1 MMSNVANA
9 SQRQENPYII
19 PLPPSSTV
27 ETSTEPPRT
36 LWMGDLD
43 PSFDEA
49 TIEEIWSKLDKK
61 VIVKLIRAKKN
72 LLIPCSSTSSS
83 NNNTSE
89 ENAEN
94 QQSASNSTDQL
105 DNSQMININ
114 GISFIDPSTTQLHH
128 AGYCFVEFETQ
139 KDAKFALSLN
149 ATPLPNFYSPTTNSQ
164 TNPTFKR
171 TFRLN
176 WASGATLQSS
186 IPSTPEFSL
195 FVGDLSPTATEA
207 DLLSLFQTRFKSVKT
222 VRVMTD
228 PLTGSSRCFGF
239 VRFGDEDERRRA
251 LIEMS
256 GKWFQGRALRVA
268 YATPRNN
275 MMLQLQEQQQQQQQL
290 QQQHQQLDQEDNN
303 GPLLIK
309 TANNLIQN
317 NSNMLPLNA
326 LHNAPPM
333 HLNEG
338 GISNMRVND
347 SLPSNTYNT
356 DPTNTTVFVGGLVPK
371 TTEFQLRSL
380 FKPFGPILNV
390 RIPNGKNCGF
400 VKFEKRIDA
409 EASIQGLQGFIVG
422 GSPIRLSWGR
432 PSSSNAKTNSTIMG
446 ASQYMSSNGLR
457 APSAAS
463 SVDNSKQILE
473 QYAEDKRRLFLHQQQ
488 QQQQQQQQDGNFSME
503 QMAHNNYYNYNNYD
517 YHRNK
522 NGSHSDLVNLQRSN
536 VPYMQEDG
544 ALYPHQYSSPSYSLH
559 PTGNQFSNA
568 TNNLPQFGNA
578 MSISMQLPNGNSNKT
593 ASSMNTNPNT
603 NMIMNSN
610 MNMNMNVNPVPYGMG
625 NGANMYDVSRMM
637 TPPLNIVPNS
647 NNSKSSIMNKH
658 PNRNN
663 VPPIHPSLLH

>member
-36 LWMGDLD
+36 LWVGDLD

-105 DNSQMININ
+105 DNSQMSNIN

-207 DLLSLFQTRFKSVKT
+207 DLLSLFQTRFKTVKT

-333 HLNEG
+333 HLDEG

-371 TTEFQLRSL
+371 TTEFQLSSL

-488 QQQQQQQQDGNFSME
+488 QQQQQQDGNFSME

-568 TNNLPQFGNA
+568 NNNLPQFGNA

-637 TPPLNIVPNS
+637 TPPLNIAPNS

>member
-1 MMSNVANA
+1 MADANNA
-9 SQRQENPYII
+9 SQRQDNPYII

-27 ETSTEPPRT
+27 ETSSEPPRT

-49 TIEEIWSKLDKK
+49 TIEQIWSRLNKK

-72 LLIPCSSTSSS
+72 LLIPCSSTSSG
-83 NNNTSE
+83 NTNTNE
-89 ENAEN
+89 ESGEN
-94 QQSASNSTDQL
+94 QQLASSSTDQL

-114 GISFIDPSTTQLHH
+114 GVSFIDPSTTQLHH

-139 KDAKFALSLN
+139 KDAQFALSLN

-164 TNPTFKR
+164 TNSTFKR

-239 VRFGDEDERRRA
+239 VRFGNEDERRRA

-275 MMLQLQEQQQQQQQL
+275 MMLQLQEQQQQSQQQQR
-290 QQQHQQLDQEDNN
+290 QQQEPEDNQA
-303 GPLLIK
+303 PLLIK

-326 LHNAPPM
+326 LQNTPPIP
-333 HLNEG
+333 LNEG
-338 GISNMRVND
+338 GNHMRGKEF
-347 SLPSNTYNT
+347 LPSHTYNT

-432 PSSSNAKTNSTIMG
+432 PSSSNAKAAPPVMG
-446 ASQYMSSNGLR
+446 AGQYLSSNGVR
-457 APSAAS
+457 APSSAS
-463 SVDNSKQILE
+463 SIDNSKQILE
-473 QYAEDKRRLFLHQQQ
+473 QYAEDKRRLFLQQQQQQLQQQ
-488 QQQQQQQQDGNFSME
+488 QQQQQHANYPME
-503 QMAHNNYYNYNNYD
+503 QLAHHNYYSYNNFD
-517 YHRNK
+517 YRGNNNSGH
-522 NGSHSDLVNLQRSN
+522 GDLANSQRPGVS
-536 VPYMQEDG
+536 YMQEES
-544 ALYPHQYSSPSYSLH
+544 AMYPHQYASSSYPLQH
-559 PTGNQFSNA
+559 MANQLSNA
-568 TNNLPQFGNA
+568 DDNMSQFGNA
-578 MSISMQLPNGNSNKT
+578 LTMPMPLANGNNHKMGMNMGMN
-593 ASSMNTNPNT
+593 MNTNTNT
-603 NMIMNSN
+603 NMNLMA
-610 MNMNMNVNPVPYGMG
+610 YGMG
-625 NGANMYDVSRMM
+625 NGANMYDGSGMM
-637 TPPLNIVPNS
+637 NPPS
-647 NNSKSSIMNKH
+647 STGSSTNNSKLNSMNKH

-663 VPPIHPSLLH
+663 IPPIHPSLLH

>member
-195 FVGDLSPTATEA
+195 FVGDLSSTATEA

-446 ASQYMSSNGLR
+446 ASKYMSSNGLR

-488 QQQQQQQQDGNFSME
+488 QQQQQQDDNFSME

-568 TNNLPQFGNA
+568 NNNLPQFGNA

-637 TPPLNIVPNS
+637 TPPLNIAPNS

>member
-1 MMSNVANA
+1 
-9 SQRQENPYII
+9 
-19 PLPPSSTV
+19 
-27 ETSTEPPRT
+27 
-36 LWMGDLD
+36 
-43 PSFDEA
+43 
-49 TIEEIWSKLDKK
+49 
-61 VIVKLIRAKKN
+61 
-72 LLIPCSSTSSS
+72 
-83 NNNTSE
+83 
-89 ENAEN
+89 
-94 QQSASNSTDQL
+94 
-105 DNSQMININ
+105 MININ

-432 PSSSNAKTNSTIMG
+432 PCSSNAKTNSTIMG

-473 QYAEDKRRLFLHQQQ
+473 QYAEDKRRLFLHQQ

-568 TNNLPQFGNA
+568 NNNLPQFGNA

-637 TPPLNIVPNS
+637 TPPLNIAPNS

>member
-1 MMSNVANA
+1 MMSNVANV

-463 SVDNSKQILE
+463 SVDNSKQILK
-473 QYAEDKRRLFLHQQQ
+473 QYAEDKRLLFLHQ

-568 TNNLPQFGNA
+568 NNNLPQFGNA

-593 ASSMNTNPNT
+593 ASRMNTNPNT

-637 TPPLNIVPNS
+637 TPPLNIAPNS

>member
-149 ATPLPNFYSPTTNSQ
+149 ATPLPNFYSPKTNSQ

-488 QQQQQQQQDGNFSME
+488 QQQQQQDGNFSME

-568 TNNLPQFGNA
+568 NNNVPQFGNA

-637 TPPLNIVPNS
+637 TPPLNIAPNS

>member
-432 PSSSNAKTNSTIMG
+432 PSSSNAKANSTIMG

-473 QYAEDKRRLFLHQQQ
+473 QYAEDKRRLFLHQ

-568 TNNLPQFGNA
+568 NNNLPQFGNA

-610 MNMNMNVNPVPYGMG
+610 MNMNMNANPVPYGMG

-637 TPPLNIVPNS
+637 TPPLNIAPNS

>member
-432 PSSSNAKTNSTIMG
+432 PSSSNAKANSTIMG

-488 QQQQQQQQDGNFSME
+488 QQQQQQPDGNFSME

-568 TNNLPQFGNA
+568 NNNLPQFGNA

-637 TPPLNIVPNS
+637 TPPLNIAPNS

>member
-1 MMSNVANA
+1 MSNVANA

-432 PSSSNAKTNSTIMG
+432 PSSSNAKANSTIMG

-473 QYAEDKRRLFLHQQQ
+473 QYAEDKRRLFLHQ

-568 TNNLPQFGNA
+568 NNNLPQFGNA
-578 MSISMQLPNGNSNKT
+578 MSISMQLSNGNSNKT

-610 MNMNMNVNPVPYGMG
+610 MNMNMNANPVPYGMG

-637 TPPLNIVPNS
+637 TPPLNIAPNS

>member
-1 MMSNVANA
+1 MSNVANA

-149 ATPLPNFYSPTTNSQ
+149 ATPLPNFYSPKTNSQ

-488 QQQQQQQQDGNFSME
+488 QQQQQDGNFSME

-568 TNNLPQFGNA
+568 NNNLPQFGNA

-637 TPPLNIVPNS
+637 TPPLNIAPNS

>member
-488 QQQQQQQQDGNFSME
+488 QQQQQDGNFSME

-568 TNNLPQFGNA
+568 NNNLPQFGNA

-637 TPPLNIVPNS
+637 TPPLNIAPNS
-647 NNSKSSIMNKH
+647 NNSKSSIRNKH

>member
-1 MMSNVANA
+1 MSNVANA

-432 PSSSNAKTNSTIMG
+432 PSGSNAKTNSTIMG

-488 QQQQQQQQDGNFSME
+488 QQQQQPDGNFSME

-610 MNMNMNVNPVPYGMG
+610 MNMNMNANPVPYGMG

-637 TPPLNIVPNS
+637 TPPLNIAPNS

>member
-317 NSNMLPLNA
+317 NSNMLPLNT

-390 RIPNGKNCGF
+390 TIPNGKNCGF

-488 QQQQQQQQDGNFSME
+488 QQQQQQDGNFSME

-568 TNNLPQFGNA
+568 NNNLPQFGNA

-637 TPPLNIVPNS
+637 TPPLNIAPNS

>member
-1 MMSNVANA
+1 MADANNA
-9 SQRQENPYII
+9 SQRQDNPYII

-27 ETSTEPPRT
+27 ETSSEPPRT

-49 TIEEIWSKLDKK
+49 TIEQIWSRLNKK

-72 LLIPCSSTSSS
+72 LLIPCSSTSSG
-83 NNNTSE
+83 NTNTNE
-89 ENAEN
+89 ESGES
-94 QQSASNSTDQL
+94 QQLASSSTDQL

-114 GISFIDPSTTQLHH
+114 GVSFIDPSTTQLHH

-139 KDAKFALSLN
+139 KDAQFALSLN

-164 TNPTFKR
+164 TNSTFKR

-239 VRFGDEDERRRA
+239 VRFGNEDERRRA

-275 MMLQLQEQQQQQQQL
+275 MMLQLQEQQQQSQQQQR
-290 QQQHQQLDQEDNN
+290 QQQETGDNQA
-303 GPLLIK
+303 PLLVK

-326 LHNAPPM
+326 LQNTPPIP
-333 HLNEG
+333 LNEG
-338 GISNMRVND
+338 GNHMRGKEF
-347 SLPSNTYNT
+347 LPSHTYNT

-371 TTEFQLRSL
+371 TTEFHLRSL

-400 VKFEKRIDA
+400 VKFEQRLDA
-409 EASIQGLQGFIVG
+409 EASMQGLQGFIVG

-432 PSSSNAKTNSTIMG
+432 PSSSNAKAAPAVMG
-446 ASQYMSSNGLR
+446 AGQYLSSNGVR
-457 APSAAS
+457 APSSAS
-463 SVDNSKQILE
+463 SIDNSKQILE
-473 QYAEDKRRLFLHQQQ
+473 QYAEDKRRLFLQQQ
-488 QQQQQQQQDGNFSME
+488 QQQEQQQHANYPME
-503 QMAHNNYYNYNNYD
+503 QLAHHNYYSYNNFD
-517 YHRNK
+517 YRGNN
-522 NGSHSDLVNLQRSN
+522 NGGHGDLANSQRPN
-536 VPYMQEDG
+536 VSYMQEES
-544 ALYPHQYSSPSYSLH
+544 AMYPHQYASSSYPH
-559 PTGNQFSNA
+559 QPMANQLANA
-568 TNNLPQFGNA
+568 DDNMPQFGNA
-578 MSISMQLPNGNSNKT
+578 LTMPMSLPNGNNREMGMNMGMN
-593 ASSMNTNPNT
+593 MNTNTNT
-603 NMIMNSN
+603 NM
-610 MNMNMNVNPVPYGMG
+610 NPIAYGMG
-625 NGANMYDVSRMM
+625 NGANMYDGSGMMNLPSSTVSS
-637 TPPLNIVPNS
+637 T
-647 NNSKSSIMNKH
+647 NNSKLNSMNKH

-663 VPPIHPSLLH
+663 IPPIHPSLLH

>member
-1 MMSNVANA
+1 MSNVANA

-432 PSSSNAKTNSTIMG
+432 PSSSNAKANSTIMG

-473 QYAEDKRRLFLHQQQ
+473 QYAEDKRRLFLHQ

-568 TNNLPQFGNA
+568 NNNLPQFGNA

-637 TPPLNIVPNS
+637 TPPLNIAPNS

>member
-488 QQQQQQQQDGNFSME
+488 QQQPDGNFSME

-610 MNMNMNVNPVPYGMG
+610 MNMNMNANPVPYGMG

-637 TPPLNIVPNS
+637 TPPLNIAPNS

>member
-371 TTEFQLRSL
+371 TTEFQLSSL

-488 QQQQQQQQDGNFSME
+488 QQQQQQDGNFSME

-568 TNNLPQFGNA
+568 NNNLPQFGNA

-637 TPPLNIVPNS
+637 TPPLNIAPNS

>member
-1 MMSNVANA
+1 MSNVANA

-149 ATPLPNFYSPTTNSQ
+149 ATPLPNFYSPKTNSQ

-488 QQQQQQQQDGNFSME
+488 QQQQQQDGNFSME

-568 TNNLPQFGNA
+568 NNNVPQFGNA

-637 TPPLNIVPNS
+637 TPPLNIAPNS

>member
-1 MMSNVANA
+1 MSNVANA

-149 ATPLPNFYSPTTNSQ
+149 ATPLPNFYSPKTNSQ

-432 PSSSNAKTNSTIMG
+432 PSSSNAKANSTIMG

-473 QYAEDKRRLFLHQQQ
+473 QYAEDKRRLFLHQ

-568 TNNLPQFGNA
+568 NNNLPQFGNA

-637 TPPLNIVPNS
+637 TPPLNIAPNS

>member
-36 LWMGDLD
+36 LWVGDLD

-105 DNSQMININ
+105 DNSQMSNIN

-207 DLLSLFQTRFKSVKT
+207 DLLSLFQTRFKTVKT

-371 TTEFQLRSL
+371 TTEFQLSSL

-488 QQQQQQQQDGNFSME
+488 QQQQQQDGNFSME

-568 TNNLPQFGNA
+568 NNNLPQFGNA

-637 TPPLNIVPNS
+637 TPPLNIAPNS

>member
-1 MMSNVANA
+1 MSNVANA

-380 FKPFGPILNV
+380 FKPFGPILNA

-473 QYAEDKRRLFLHQQQ
+473 QYAEDKRRLFLHQ

-610 MNMNMNVNPVPYGMG
+610 MNMNMNANPVPYGMG

-637 TPPLNIVPNS
+637 TPPLNIAPNS

>member
-488 QQQQQQQQDGNFSME
+488 QQQQQQPDGNFSME

-610 MNMNMNVNPVPYGMG
+610 MNMNMNANPVPYGMG

-637 TPPLNIVPNS
+637 TPPLNIAPNS

>member
-1 MMSNVANA
+1 MSNVANA

-149 ATPLPNFYSPTTNSQ
+149 ATPLPNFYSPKTNSQ

-488 QQQQQQQQDGNFSME
+488 QQQQQQDGNFSME

-568 TNNLPQFGNA
+568 NNNLPQFGNA

-637 TPPLNIVPNS
+637 TPPLNIAPNS

>member
-432 PSSSNAKTNSTIMG
+432 PSSSNAKANSTIMG

-488 QQQQQQQQDGNFSME
+488 QQQQQQPDGNFSME

-568 TNNLPQFGNA
+568 NNNLPQFGNA
-578 MSISMQLPNGNSNKT
+578 MSISMQLSNGNSNKT

-637 TPPLNIVPNS
+637 TPPLNIAPNS

>member
-72 LLIPCSSTSSS
+72 LLIPCSSTSSN

-149 ATPLPNFYSPTTNSQ
+149 ATPLPNLYSPTTNSQ

-432 PSSSNAKTNSTIMG
+432 PSSSNAKTNSNIMG
-446 ASQYMSSNGLR
+446 TSQYMSSNGLR

-488 QQQQQQQQDGNFSME
+488 QQQQQDGNVSME

-568 TNNLPQFGNA
+568 NNNLPQFGNA

-593 ASSMNTNPNT
+593 ASSMNTNLNT

-610 MNMNMNVNPVPYGMG
+610 MNMNMNVIPVPYGMG

-637 TPPLNIVPNS
+637 TPPLNIAPNS

>member
-149 ATPLPNFYSPTTNSQ
+149 ATPLPNFYSPKTNSQ

-488 QQQQQQQQDGNFSME
+488 QQQQQQDGNFSME

-568 TNNLPQFGNA
+568 NNNLPQFGNA

-637 TPPLNIVPNS
+637 TPPLNIAPNS

>member
-1 MMSNVANA
+1 
-9 SQRQENPYII
+9 
-19 PLPPSSTV
+19 
-27 ETSTEPPRT
+27 
-36 LWMGDLD
+36 
-43 PSFDEA
+43 
-49 TIEEIWSKLDKK
+49 
-61 VIVKLIRAKKN
+61 
-72 LLIPCSSTSSS
+72 
-83 NNNTSE
+83 
-89 ENAEN
+89 
-94 QQSASNSTDQL
+94 
-105 DNSQMININ
+105 
-114 GISFIDPSTTQLHH
+114 
-128 AGYCFVEFETQ
+128 
-139 KDAKFALSLN
+139 
-149 ATPLPNFYSPTTNSQ
+149 
-164 TNPTFKR
+164 
-171 TFRLN
+171 
-176 WASGATLQSS
+176 
-186 IPSTPEFSL
+186 
-195 FVGDLSPTATEA
+195 
-207 DLLSLFQTRFKSVKT
+207 
-222 VRVMTD
+222 
-228 PLTGSSRCFGF
+228 
-239 VRFGDEDERRRA
+239 
-251 LIEMS
+251 
-256 GKWFQGRALRVA
+256 
-268 YATPRNN
+268 
-275 MMLQLQEQQQQQQQL
+275 
-290 QQQHQQLDQEDNN
+290 
-303 GPLLIK
+303 
-309 TANNLIQN
+309 
-317 NSNMLPLNA
+317 MLPLNA

-432 PSSSNAKTNSTIMG
+432 PSSSNAKANSTIMG

-488 QQQQQQQQDGNFSME
+488 QQQQQQPDGNFSME

-568 TNNLPQFGNA
+568 NNNLPQFGNA

-610 MNMNMNVNPVPYGMG
+610 MNMNMNANPVPYGMG

-637 TPPLNIVPNS
+637 TPPLNIAPNS

>member
-72 LLIPCSSTSSS
+72 LLIPCSSTSSN

-149 ATPLPNFYSPTTNSQ
+149 ATPLPNLYSPTTNSQ

-326 LHNAPPM
+326 LHNAPPT

-432 PSSSNAKTNSTIMG
+432 PSSSNAKTNSNIMG
-446 ASQYMSSNGLR
+446 TSQYMSSNGLR

-488 QQQQQQQQDGNFSME
+488 QQQQQQDGNVSME

-568 TNNLPQFGNA
+568 NNNLPQFGNA

-593 ASSMNTNPNT
+593 ASSMNTNLNT

-610 MNMNMNVNPVPYGMG
+610 MNMNMNVIPVPYGMG

-637 TPPLNIVPNS
+637 TPPLNIAPNS

>member
-1 MMSNVANA
+1 MSNVANA

-432 PSSSNAKTNSTIMG
+432 PSSSNAKANSTIMG

-473 QYAEDKRRLFLHQQQ
+473 QYAEDKRRLFLHQ

-568 TNNLPQFGNA
+568 NNNLPQFGNA
-578 MSISMQLPNGNSNKT
+578 MSISMQLSNGNSNKT

-637 TPPLNIVPNS
+637 TPPLNIAPNS

>member
-43 PSFDEA
+43 PFFDEA

-149 ATPLPNFYSPTTNSQ
+149 ATPLPNFYSPKTNSQ

-432 PSSSNAKTNSTIMG
+432 PSSSNAKANSTIMG

-473 QYAEDKRRLFLHQQQ
+473 QYAEDKRRLFLHQ

-568 TNNLPQFGNA
+568 NNNLPQFGNA
-578 MSISMQLPNGNSNKT
+578 MSISMQLSNGNSNKT

-637 TPPLNIVPNS
+637 TPPLNIAPNS

>member
-36 LWMGDLD
+36 LWVGDLD

-105 DNSQMININ
+105 DNSQMSNIN

-207 DLLSLFQTRFKSVKT
+207 DLLSLFQTRFKTVKT

-371 TTEFQLRSL
+371 TTEFQLSSL

-488 QQQQQQQQDGNFSME
+488 QQQQQDGNFSME

-568 TNNLPQFGNA
+568 NNNLPQFGNA

-637 TPPLNIVPNS
+637 TPPLNIAPNS

>member
-1 MMSNVANA
+1 MADANNA
-9 SQRQENPYII
+9 SLRQDNPYII

-27 ETSTEPPRT
+27 ETSSEPPRT

-49 TIEEIWSKLDKK
+49 TIEQIWSRLNKK

-72 LLIPCSSTSSS
+72 LLIPCSSTSSG
-83 NNNTSE
+83 NTNTKE
-89 ENAEN
+89 ESGEN
-94 QQSASNSTDQL
+94 QQLASSSTDHL

-114 GISFIDPSTTQLHH
+114 GVSFIDPSTTQLHH
-128 AGYCFVEFETQ
+128 AGYCFVEFESQ
-139 KDAKFALSLN
+139 KDAQFALSLN

-164 TNPTFKR
+164 TNSTFKR

-239 VRFGDEDERRRA
+239 VRFGNEDERRRA

-275 MMLQLQEQQQQQQQL
+275 MMLQLQEQQQQSQQQQR
-290 QQQHQQLDQEDNN
+290 QQQEPEDNQA
-303 GPLLIK
+303 PLLVK

-326 LHNAPPM
+326 LQNTPPIP
-333 HLNEG
+333 LNEG
-338 GISNMRVND
+338 GNHMRVKEF
-347 SLPSNTYNT
+347 LPSHNYNT

-432 PSSSNAKTNSTIMG
+432 PSSSNAKATPTVMG
-446 ASQYMSSNGLR
+446 AGQYLSSNSGR
-457 APSAAS
+457 APSSAS
-463 SVDNSKQILE
+463 SIDNSKQILE
-473 QYAEDKRRLFLHQQQ
+473 QYAEDKRRLFLQQQ
-488 QQQQQQQQDGNFSME
+488 QQQQQHANYPME
-503 QMAHNNYYNYNNYD
+503 QLTHHNYYNYNNFD
-517 YHRNK
+517 YRNNN
-522 NGSHSDLVNLQRSN
+522 NGGQGDLDNSQRPN
-536 VPYMQEDG
+536 IPYVQEESTM
-544 ALYPHQYSSPSYSLH
+544 YPHQYANSSYPLQ
-559 PTGNQFSNA
+559 PMANQLSNA
-568 TNNLPQFGNA
+568 DDNMPQFGNA
-578 MSISMQLPNGNSNKT
+578 LTMSLPLPSGNNHKMG
-593 ASSMNTNPNT
+593 MN
-603 NMIMNSN
+603 MG
-610 MNMNMNVNPVPYGMG
+610 MNMNTPNMNQMAYGMG
-625 NGANMYDVSRMM
+625 SRPNMYDVPGMM
-637 TPPLNIVPNS
+637 NPPSSTVSSS
-647 NNSKSSIMNKH
+647 NNSKLNSMNKH

-663 VPPIHPSLLH
+663 IPPIHPSLLH

>member
-1 MMSNVANA
+1 MSNVANA

-333 HLNEG
+333 HLNA
-338 GISNMRVND
+338 NMRVND

-488 QQQQQQQQDGNFSME
+488 QQQQQDGNFSME

-568 TNNLPQFGNA
+568 NNNLPQFGNA

-637 TPPLNIVPNS
+637 TPPLNIAPNS